1 MDDKDKVDLDILDRY
16 EKLTQ
21 DIDNIYQKSEDLL
34 GTYTYDDDRDTFI
47 DPWSKM
53 EDILGIDI
61 LLQVARVNREVQN
74 QN

>member
-1 MDDKDKVDLDILDRY
+1 MKDKDKVDLDILDRY

-21 DIDNIYQKSEDLL
+21 DIDDIYQKSENIL

-47 DPWSKM
+47 DPWSQM
-53 EDILGIDI
+53 EDTLGIDI

>member
-1 MDDKDKVDLDILDRY
+1 MDDENKVDLDIIDRY

-21 DIDNIYQKSEDLL
+21 DIDEIYQKSEDIL

-47 DPWSKM
+47 DPWSQM

-61 LLQVARVNREVQN
+61 LLQVAKLNREVQN
-74 QN
+74 

>member
-21 DIDNIYQKSEDLL
+21 DIDNIYQKSEDLV

-47 DPWSKM
+47 DPWSQM

>member
-1 MDDKDKVDLDILDRY
+1 MDNENKVDLDIIDRY

-21 DIDNIYQKSEDLL
+21 DIDEIYQKSEDIL

-47 DPWSKM
+47 DPWSQM

-61 LLQVARVNREVQN
+61 LLQVAKLNREVQN
-74 QN
+74 